1 MFAESSRYH
10 CASQLFTTMLCLKLS
25 KGISSNMVQSIQQR
39 TCHLLQQLARQEG
52 YTESLL
58 DSVRFMRAD
67 RRWARTPVLYE
78 PSIIIICQ
86 GAKRAFLADKTYRYD
101 AQHYLVLSVP
111 LPFAA
116 ETEATSEEPLLGLA
130 IRLDVNMVAGLVAK
144 FASVQA
150 ELPDAPASVLSTP
163 IDASLAECTLRL
175 LESLSNPLEAKVLGA
190 ARVEEICF
198 RVLMGEQG
206 GAVRAALT
214 YQGHFGRI
222 ARALQRIH
230 SDWREPLDVSR
241 LANEAGM
248 SVPRFH
254 LHFKN
259 VTQTTPIQYLKS
271 LRLHQA
277 RLMMIRDNLTAAA
290 AAARVGYES
299 DSHFNREFKRMFGRS
314 PAEEARVMKQAFALL
329 PPEQLLAQLPTH

>member
-1 MFAESSRYH
+1 MSQTVQQQT
-10 CASQLFTTMLCLKLS
+10 CA
-25 KGISSNMVQSIQQR
+25 
-39 TCHLLQQLARQEG
+39 LLRQLAPQEG
-52 YTESLL
+52 YTASLL

-67 RRWARTPVLYE
+67 RQWARTPVLYE

-86 GAKRAFLADKTYRYD
+86 GSKRAFLADKMYRYD

-111 LPFAA
+111 LPFSA
-116 ETEATSEEPLLGLA
+116 ETEATSAEPLLGLV
-130 IRLDVNMVAGLVAK
+130 IRLDAATLARLVTQVAAADIPL
-144 FASVQA
+144 A
-150 ELPDAPASVLSTP
+150 ETPASIISTP
-163 IDASLAECTLRL
+163 VNETLADSTLRL
-175 LESLSNPLEAKVLGA
+175 LQALSDPLEAQVLGP

-198 RVLMGEQG
+198 RVLLGEQG

-230 SDWREPLDVSR
+230 ADWQQPLDVPH
-241 LANEAGM
+241 LASEAGM

-254 LHFKN
+254 LHFKS
-259 VTQTTPIQYLKS
+259 VTQTSPIQYLKS

-277 RLMMIRDNLTAAA
+277 RLMMIRDNLTAAG

-299 DSHFNREFKRMFGRS
+299 DSHFNREFKRMFGRT
-314 PAEEARVMKQAFALL
+314 PADEARVMKRAFALL
-329 PPEQLLAQLPTH
+329 PPEQLSARLQAH